1 VPEPVGVHP
10 AIDPGF
16 ARQARKQVA
25 DVGRVEAAALQ
36 RANRR
41 PGAGPEASPTIEP
54 AREQRRDL
62 LGDLSPLPW
71 RTRIVPAG
79 RSTSRNSSARA
90 SEIRRP
96 QRHSTTISAR
106 LRIPVDARELQARI
120 SAIASGSESTSGGRR
135 RGLEDEPGAAEA
147 SVTIVS
153 LRRELDQQLSENSTT
168 NGAAIS
174 SASVTVIPPLSS
186 SSMSSSQ
193 LSGGGAWDRR
203 DRGARRSSVDVP
215 LPARASVPAPEA
227 PAVTGRR
234 RMPVRAAQGRRRP
247 QAAS

>member
-153 LRRELDQQLSENSTT
+153 LRRELDQQLVGELDHKRR
-168 NGAAIS
+168 GD
-174 SASVTVIPPLSS
+174 
-186 SSMSSSQ
+186 Q
-193 LSGGGAWDRR
+193 LSLRHSDPSA
-203 DRGARRSSVDVP
+203 VEQLNEQ
-215 LPARASVPAPEA
+215 LPAQ
-227 PAVTGRR
+227 RR
-234 RMPVRAAQGRRRP
+234 RGLGSP
-247 QAAS
+247 